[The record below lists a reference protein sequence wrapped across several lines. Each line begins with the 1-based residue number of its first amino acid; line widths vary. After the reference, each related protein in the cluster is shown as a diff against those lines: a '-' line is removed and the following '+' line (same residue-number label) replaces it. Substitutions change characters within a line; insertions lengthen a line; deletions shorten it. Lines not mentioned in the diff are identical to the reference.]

1 MVRSLAAPEER
12 APRGACPS
20 PALMLLY
27 NNVAELRQIVGAI
40 VSSTVSKGSVLQA
53 HPEFA

>member
-1 MVRSLAAPEER
+1 VRSLAAPEER